1 MPKTRAQRDHI
12 TYLGAAMAGLSFG
25 RHGACTLGPK
35 PALHL
40 GFRAITGS
48 GQRPATHRPP
58 SLDDGAMLWGL
69 G

>member
-1 MPKTRAQRDHI
+1 MKTRAQRDHV
-12 TYLGAAMAGLSFG
+12 TYVGCAMAAMSFSG
-25 RHGACTLGPK
+25 WTLGPK

-48 GQRPATHRPP
+48 SSTAATHRPP
-58 SLDDGAMLWGL
+58 ALEDGTVMLWGL